1 MAFKDD
7 AYKTGCG
14 RYIQC
19 AGALDRAGEE
29 AVRLGAGKAYILGGK
44 TALSLAESR
53 LIFSLAKAGVGN
65 LVRTHTGLCC
75 RDYCPDY
82 RAEMERTGCNLVIG
96 VGGGTVLDLAKLLAA
111 EAGVPVM
118 AVPTSAA
125 TCAACTPLS
134 VMYTMEGRTEAHSTK
149 HMREVDAVLAD
160 LDVLVTQPPRLL
172 MAGAYDAMAKN
183 IELRHRTRGKTW
195 DKMALGL
202 DYAVVMA
209 EKTDADLRRLLPV
222 ALQDLQAG
230 RMTPALERVIFINL
244 LVTGVI
250 SGISRGSG
258 QTAIAHE
265 FYEGVRSL
273 FPREAAGCI
282 HGEIVAVGLAAQL
295 QYNGQP
301 EQIPSLRAMLADY
314 GLPVTLADLGVP
326 ATEENLLALWE
337 DIKPSGSMEDEGP
350 GSQERLLEALRAL
363 M

>member
-1 MAFKDD
+1 MAFKDE

-14 RYIQC
+14 RYIQKH
-19 AGALDRAGEE
+19 GALSLCGVE
-29 AVRLGAGKAYILGGK
+29 AARVGSKKAFILGGK
-44 TALSLAESR
+44 TALSLTEGRITA
-53 LIFSLAKAGVGN
+53 SLAEAGIGWV
-65 LVRTHTGLCC
+65 VQTHAGLCC
-75 RDYCPDY
+75 RDYCPGFM
-82 RAEMERTGCNLVIG
+82 ATMEQEGCDLVIG
-96 VGGGTVLDLAKLLAA
+96 VGGGTLLDLAKFLAA
-111 EAGVPVM
+111 EAGLPILC
-118 AVPTSAA
+118 VPTSAA
-125 TCAACTPLS
+125 TCAAITPMS

-172 MAGAYDAMAKN
+172 IAGAYDAMAKN
-183 IELRHRTRGKTW
+183 IELRHRTRGK
-195 DKMALGL
+195 DPDRIALGL

-209 EKTDADLRRLLPV
+209 EKTDADLRRLLPQ

-230 RMTPALERVIFINL
+230 VMSPALERVIFINL

-265 FYEGVRSL
+265 FYEGVRTL

-301 EQIPSLRAMLADY
+301 EQIPALRAMLAEY
-314 GLPVTLADLGVP
+314 RLPVMLGDLGIAP
-326 ATEENLLALWE
+326 TEENIHALWE
-337 DIKPSGSMEDEGP
+337 DIKPSGSMEQEGP
-350 GSQERLLEALRAL
+350 EGAEKLLEALRAL
-363 M
+363 V

>member
-7 AYKTGCG
+7 AYKVGCG

-19 AGALDRAGEE
+19 RGALDRAGDE
-29 AVRLGAGKAYILGGK
+29 AARLGSKKAYILGGR
-44 TALSLAESR
+44 TALSLTESK

-65 LVRTHTGLCC
+65 LVRAHTGLCC
-75 RDYCPDY
+75 RDYCGDY
-82 RAEMERTGCNLVIG
+82 RAEMERTGCDLVIG
-96 VGGGTVLDLAKLLAA
+96 VGGGTVLDLAKFLAA
-111 EAGVPVM
+111 EAGVPVICI
-118 AVPTSAA
+118 PTSAA

-172 MAGAYDAMAKN
+172 IAGAYDAMAKI
-183 IELRHRTRGKTW
+183 IELRHRTRGKTE
-195 DKMALGL
+195 DQMAMGL
-202 DYAVVMA
+202 DYALIMA
-209 EKTDADLRRLLPV
+209 KKTDADLARLLPA
-222 ALQDLQAG
+222 ALEDLQAG
-230 RMTPALERVIFINL
+230 RITPALERVIFINL

-295 QYNGQP
+295 HYNGTP
-301 EQIPSLRAMLADY
+301 EQIPALRAMLADY
-314 GLPVTLADLGVP
+314 SLPLTLADLGVP

-337 DIKPSGSMEDEGP
+337 DIKPSGSMEHEGP
-350 GSQERLLEALRAL
+350 GSDTRLLEALRVL
-363 M
+363 L